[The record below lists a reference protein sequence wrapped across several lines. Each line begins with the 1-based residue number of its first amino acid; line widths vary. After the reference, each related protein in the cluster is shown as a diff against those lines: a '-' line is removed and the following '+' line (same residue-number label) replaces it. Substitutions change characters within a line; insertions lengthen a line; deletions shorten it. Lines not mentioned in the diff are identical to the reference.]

1 MEPIEFLSFRGKQLE
16 AKVMWLGNQEV
27 VMAAIHSNRV
37 DSLSAD
43 VYAQQKI
50 DIKPGLK
57 ITNKKSGKEF
67 EVLSHPAGYSRHV
80 TIKDS
85 RRDTMNSITITEED
99 LRQNYRFVG

>member
-1 MEPIEFLSFRGKQLE
+1 MESIEFLTFRGKQVE

-50 DIKPGLK
+50 DIVPGLK
-57 ITNKKSGKEF
+57 IINKKSGKEF
-67 EVLSHPAGYSRHV
+67 EILSRPAGYSRHV

-85 RRDTMNSITITEED
+85 RRDLMSSIIITEDD
-99 LRQNYRFVG
+99 LRQNYRFSG

>member
-1 MEPIEFLSFRGKQLE
+1 MESIEFLTFRGKLVE

-27 VMAAIHSNRV
+27 VMAAIHGNRV

-50 DIKPGLK
+50 DIVPGLK
-57 ITNKKSGKEF
+57 IIKKKSGGEF
-67 EVLSHPAGYSRHV
+67 IILSKPAGYSRMV

-85 RRDTMNSITITEED
+85 HYNLSPLNITEED
-99 LRQNYRFVG
+99 LRKNYRFVG

>member
-1 MEPIEFLSFRGKQLE
+1 MEPIEFLTFRGKQLE
-16 AKVMWLGNQEV
+16 AKVTWLGNQEIV
-27 VMAAIHSNRV
+27 QAAIHNNRV

-57 ITNKKSGKEF
+57 ITHRKTGKEF
-67 EVLSHPAGYSRHV
+67 EILSTPAGFSRQV

-85 RRDTMNSITITEED
+85 RRDSLVTS
-99 LRQNYRFVG
+99 